1 MLIFINLF
9 INNINLLHN
18 HKWVNNL
25 QQVKRKVKIQSLKPP
40 LKRKVDI
47 KNGQK
52 VKLNKKPIMQ
62 SSSIKPLMI
71 DLWPVFQNSESIFQY
86 QVLLKNIKLSVVLL
100 ELYYKDYNKMVHL
113 KEVKLIADKVFTIQL
128 LLQLKNQSKLKK
140 LERPQKYLK
149 RNDLKFTTFI
159 LNVQIHSFF

>member
-71 DLWPVFQNSESIFQY
+71 DL
-86 QVLLKNIKLSVVLL
+86 
-100 ELYYKDYNKMVHL
+100 
-113 KEVKLIADKVFTIQL
+113 
-128 LLQLKNQSKLKK
+128 
-140 LERPQKYLK
+140 
-149 RNDLKFTTFI
+149 
-159 LNVQIHSFF
+159 

>member
-1 MLIFINLF
+1 
-9 INNINLLHN
+9 
-18 HKWVNNL
+18 
-25 QQVKRKVKIQSLKPP
+25 
-40 LKRKVDI
+40 
-47 KNGQK
+47 
-52 VKLNKKPIMQ
+52 
-62 SSSIKPLMI
+62 
-71 DLWPVFQNSESIFQY
+71 
-86 QVLLKNIKLSVVLL
+86 
-100 ELYYKDYNKMVHL
+100 MVHL